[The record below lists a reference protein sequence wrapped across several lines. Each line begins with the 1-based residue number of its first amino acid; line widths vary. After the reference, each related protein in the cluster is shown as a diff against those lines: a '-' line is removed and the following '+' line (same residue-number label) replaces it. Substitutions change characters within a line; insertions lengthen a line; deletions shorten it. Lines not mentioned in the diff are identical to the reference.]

1 MYQLS
6 YIKFEAEDFDLYLK
20 IVSSDEVMRFI
31 TGKAPNLE
39 ESKKRYERIL
49 AVNNQQPLGGFFK
62 VYERGNLVGLAKL
75 ENYEKELDT
84 YEVGYLLL
92 EEYWGMGYGTVVCK
106 DLIQFARNNEL
117 ASFVIALI
125 HPENIASRTVLTKN
139 GLESYF
145 VGTENEVPTEKLR
158 LKL

>member
-6 YIKFEAEDFDLYLK
+6 YIKFEPEDFDIYFK
-20 IVSSDEVMRFI
+20 IVASDEVMKYV
-31 TGKAPNLE
+31 TGKAPNVE
-39 ESKKRYERIL
+39 ESKKRYARIL

-75 ENYEKELDT
+75 EKYVKENDT

-117 ASFVIALI
+117 ASYVMALI
-125 HPENIASRTVLTKN
+125 HPENIASRTILIKN

-145 VGTENEVPTEKLR
+145 VGYENEVPTEKLR